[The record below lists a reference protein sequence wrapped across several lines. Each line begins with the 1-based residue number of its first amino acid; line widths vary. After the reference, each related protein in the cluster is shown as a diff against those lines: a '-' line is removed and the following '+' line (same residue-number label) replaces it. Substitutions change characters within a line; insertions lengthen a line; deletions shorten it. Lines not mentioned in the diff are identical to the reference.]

1 MTGGKTGTGGASD
14 EEETIWAAGG
24 GITHEGNE
32 ENVSCGIG
40 KKPRIVGGSVAR
52 PEEFPWQVSFRL
64 RKGNLT
70 SGIFCGGSLI
80 NKKWVVTA
88 AHCFDNIPEQVV
100 PFIMLGEFDARNKE
114 GNEVVVE
121 IKGVRITVKHT
132 ILLFKRPIF
141 YLPISRNQNWAWDSS
156 I

>member
-1 MTGGKTGTGGASD
+1 MTGGKTGTGGALD
-14 EEETIWAAGG
+14 EEETIRAAGG
-24 GITHEGNE
+24 GITHGGNE
-32 ENVSCGIG
+32 GNVSCGIG

-88 AHCFDNIPEQVV
+88 AHCFDNIPEQVI
-100 PFIMLGEFDARNKE
+100 PFVMLGEFDARNKE

-132 ILLFKRPIF
+132 QF
-141 YLPISRNQNWAWDSS
+141 YYLRVPFFIHQ
-156 I
+156 

>member
-1 MTGGKTGTGGASD
+1 M
-14 EEETIWAAGG
+14 
-24 GITHEGNE
+24 
-32 ENVSCGIG
+32 
-40 KKPRIVGGSVAR
+40 
-52 PEEFPWQVSFRL
+52 
-64 RKGNLT
+64 T

-100 PFIMLGEFDARNKE
+100 PFVILGEFDARNKE

-132 ILLFKRPIF
+132 QYY
-141 YLPISRNQNWAWDSS
+141 YLRGPFFICNN
-156 I
+156 